1 MRLSKVVNYRL
12 SKLSENKNTNN
23 YEKKPSI
30 FGNSDIYNQ
39 RNSKLS
45 SRIERSR
52 IDKTKT
58 IKTYSDY
65 NQKNSQSGHTSY
77 AELKIDYKGI
87 EERIK
92 HAILEMKNNCISEI
106 KGQSCD
112 DLEVFSSMKMKED
125 LKEEIK
131 GSIVGNPNNAATDN
145 KRKKY
150 RKSITGVDLKN
161 NIKKIKNNLKNK
173 ENNSKKN
180 NNEKKKAMMLSVN
193 ERDVNLSNS
202 SISKSSKVRKIKF
215 NEKFRIYRKGGVIE
229 DSFKETESDDE
240 NYDVDRFLINPET
253 PFFFIYDAIIL
264 IASLYSLIFIP
275 FEILTNLH
283 YNYNNPI
290 KNYINFFLDALF
302 IIDLI
307 FFLIY

>member
-12 SKLSENKNTNN
+12 SKLSENKNDNN
-23 YEKKPSI
+23 YDRKPSL
-30 FGNSDIYNQ
+30 FGNSDIYNP

-45 SRIERSR
+45 SR

-65 NQKNSQSGHTSY
+65 NQRNSQSGHTSY

-92 HAILEMKNNCISEI
+92 CAILEMKNNCISEI

-112 DLEVFSSMKMKED
+112 DLEVYPSIKMKED
-125 LKEEIK
+125 LKEEIRS
-131 GSIVGNPNNAATDN
+131 SIVGHPNNEVTDN

-150 RKSITGVDLKN
+150 QKSITGVDLKN
-161 NIKKIKNNLKNK
+161 NIKKIKNK
-173 ENNSKKN
+173 ENNLNKKN
-180 NNEKKKAMMLSVN
+180 NEKNKAMMLGVN

-202 SISKSSKVRKIKF
+202 SISKSSKIRHFKF
-215 NEKFRIYRKGGVIE
+215 SEKFRIYRKGGAIE
-229 DSFKETESDDE
+229 DSFKESESDDE
-240 NYDVDRFLINPET
+240 NVEADPFLINPET

-264 IASLYSLIFIP
+264 FASIYSLIFIP

-283 YNYNNPI
+283 YDYNCQI
-290 KNYINFFLDALF
+290 KNYVNFFLDSLF

-307 FFLIY
+307 IFRKHKN